1 MTLMDLIHAA
11 LKEDMPHGDFTTD
24 SLALAPRFGQARLI
38 AKDDLVLS
46 GTAPFEETVLVLD
59 PTARLQWY
67 FKEGDSV
74 LKKQVICN
82 ITGDLVQV
90 LKAERVALNFLGHLS
105 GIASLTRKFVLQVEK
120 TRTRILDTR
129 KRKTLPAYREL
140 EKRAVTHGGGH
151 NHRFSLSDAILI
163 KDNHIALAGG
173 LSKAVERVRE
183 HCKAAIEVECST
195 LEDVKEAARL
205 KVERVLLDNMSNEMM
220 KAALELIPV
229 SIESEASG
237 NMSLE
242 RVKSVAEIG
251 VDFISVGALTHS
263 APNSDVSLL
272 FDWQSTEQAPI

>member
-67 FKEGDSV
+67 FKEGDLV

-105 GIASLTRKFVLQVEK
+105 GIASLTRKFVAQVEK
-120 TRTRILDTR
+120 TRTRILDT
-129 KRKTLPAYREL
+129 RKTLPAYREL
-140 EKRAVTHGGGH
+140 EKRAVAHGGGH

-173 LSKAVERVRE
+173 LAKAVERVRE

-195 LEDVKEAARL
+195 LEDVKEAVRL
-205 KVERVLLDNMSNEMM
+205 KVERILLDNMSNEMM
-220 KAALELIPV
+220 KAALDIIPV

-263 APNSDVSLL
+263 APNADVSLL

>member
-59 PTARLQWY
+59 PTARVQWY
-67 FKEGDSV
+67 FKEGDVV

-82 ITGDLVQV
+82 ITGDLVQI

-105 GIASLTRKFVLQVEK
+105 GIASLTRKFVSQVAK
-120 TRTRILDTR
+120 TRTRILDT
-129 KRKTLPAYREL
+129 RKTLPAYREL
-140 EKRAVTHGGGH
+140 EKRAVAHGGGH

-173 LSKAVERVRE
+173 LAKAVERVRE

-195 LEDVKEAARL
+195 LDDVKEAVRL
-205 KVERVLLDNMSNEMM
+205 KVERVLLDNMTNETM
-220 KAALELIPV
+220 KAALDLIPV

-263 APNSDVSLL
+263 APNADVSLL
-272 FDWQSTEQAPI
+272 FDWQSSEQAPI